1 MYKIYIVG
9 NDWGEFGK
17 FVAKYDT
24 LQQAERRI
32 EKDALKLVRELH
44 YVRKNFFG
52 VQQIFI
58 VKLFR
63 IFQHNWISNILE

>member
-44 YVRKNFFG
+44 YVRKNFLEEN
-52 VQQIFI
+52 II
-58 VKLFR
+58 VYDVGSWSKYFKVVR
-63 IFQHNWISNILE
+63 E